1 MRKMAR
7 ETFGWNPDS
16 QSKKTI
22 KPNVTVLKFG
32 DDYEQRQTI
41 GLNRVKEEWSLT
53 FQRQRSE
60 VEKMDV
66 FLTKRAGVESF
77 YWKTPRNQTIIVVC
91 DTHDVEYDRGAAK
104 LTCTFRQVFES

>member
-1 MRKMAR
+1 MAR

-91 DTHDVEYDRGAAK
+91 DTHDVE
-104 LTCTFRQVFES
+104 